1 MNTNW
6 LHRIIS
12 HTPKPLTLDDF
23 NNLTFEIADE
33 LACQIV
39 EEIESDFPT
48 TENTLQLQDAIHDFI
63 CDLEN
68 HDMRY

>member
-1 MNTNW
+1 
-6 LHRIIS
+6 
-12 HTPKPLTLDDF
+12 
-23 NNLTFEIADE
+23 

-68 HDMRY
+68 HDVRY